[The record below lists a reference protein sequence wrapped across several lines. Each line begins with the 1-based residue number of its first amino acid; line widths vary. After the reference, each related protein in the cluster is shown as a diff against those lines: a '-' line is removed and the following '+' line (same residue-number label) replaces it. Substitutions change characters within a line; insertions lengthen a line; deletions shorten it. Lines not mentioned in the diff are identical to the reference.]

1 MKFVWYWLILLSC
14 FGIATES
21 RAQVDPCLTLWKNVY
36 PDYPNPDSVMID
48 TCGGLRQMFAKR
60 MFRIVFDYYA
70 IFPTTVATH
79 DTILEF
85 SWNAIDSSFPAIRSA
100 FHYLDTHGGTLHL
113 LKQHAQISDTSDIT
127 RRVIGLTFDNYVP
140 VDSIVQYLSA
150 IPLVKVTFIS
160 KPGVITRVNTTGP
173 PIGVQLQI
181 YPNPSRNWIRFE
193 MTSKKGLA
201 NVELHDICGRNM
213 HVPIIAEKN
222 GHVSMDIHLLPEGV
236 FVVSTGNEVGLIQK
250 IP

>member
-70 IFPTTVATH
+70 IFPTNVTTH

-100 FHYLDTHGGTLHL
+100 FHYLDTHWGGLHL
-113 LKQHAQISDTSDIT
+113 LKPHAQISDTADIT
-127 RRVIGLTFDNYVP
+127 RRVFGLTFDNYVP
-140 VDSIVQYLSA
+140 VDSIVAYLSTVSQFT
-150 IPLVKVTFIS
+150 IQFVS
-160 KPGVITRVNTTGP
+160 KPGVITGVNTPRP
-173 PIGVQLQI
+173 PMGAQLQI
-181 YPNPSRNWIRFE
+181 YPNPSRDWIWFE
-193 MTSKKGLA
+193 MPSKKTPA
-201 NVELHDICGRNM
+201 SIELHDIGGRKM
-213 HVPIIAEKN
+213 HVPFIAEKN